1 MKDDDKVNA
10 VVGGNLRRLRLE
22 RGMTRLALAE
32 KAGIDDS
39 HLGKMERGKR
49 GTSSGGYQRLADALG
64 IAVADLFAVQP
75 TPSPKKRG
83 ARPRR
88 LRPAPRAAPGR
99 LVRVVHEGSFPQPK
113 P

>member
-1 MKDDDKVNA
+1 MRDDDKVNA
-10 VVGGNLRRLRLE
+10 VVGENIRRLRVG

-64 IAVADLFAVQP
+64 VAVAALFTVAP
-75 TPSPKKRG
+75 GAPKKRSPPKG
-83 ARPRR
+83 RR
-88 LRPAPRAAPGR
+88 SAPRSAAAR
-99 LVRVVHEGSFPQPK
+99 LVRSPVHEASIPYSK
-113 P
+113 S